1 MGVNLEIMHRF
12 IELKEKSKGSKLEG
26 SSLVTQSREAKTM
39 SKDGKIS
46 TEVKDFALSGF
57 YLCVFAISLLRQFL
71 SNPQS
76 FSLLLIFHKSHFIGM
91 TLLMCV
97 QLMAG

>member
-12 IELKEKSKGSKLEG
+12 TELKEKSKGSKLEG

-46 TEVKDFALSGF
+46 TEAKILLSQDFIYA
-57 YLCVFAISLLRQFL
+57 YLLFL
-71 SNPQS
+71 YFVS
-76 FSLLLIFHKSHFIGM
+76 F
-91 TLLMCV
+91 
-97 QLMAG
+97 